1 VSMNGPS
8 PYALKVLRAL
18 LRKPMRIPELVQVTK
33 LEQRTVQ
40 AQITALLDAGAVY
53 VRDRVQVRWG
63 GRWAVYA
70 PIVERIAE

>member
-1 VSMNGPS
+1 MSMNGPS
-8 PYALKVLRAL
+8 PYALRVLRAL
-18 LRKPMRIPELVQVTK
+18 LRKPMRIPELVQATN

-40 AQITALLDAGAVY
+40 AQITALMDSKAIY

-70 PIVERIAE
+70 PIIERIAE